1 MDTAEATEHVL
12 SIYYKEAQ
20 HIHNPERETLLYLC
34 TDETMGALRGQGTG
48 PSSHS
53 YGKESQASNP
63 EWPDAKA
70 QTVAKI
76 FRIESLS
83 G

>member
-1 MDTAEATEHVL
+1 
-12 SIYYKEAQ
+12 
-20 HIHNPERETLLYLC
+20 
-34 TDETMGALRGQGTG
+34 MGALRGQGTG

-70 QTVAKI
+70 QSVAKI
-76 FRIESLS
+76 FKIESLS

>member
-1 MDTAEATEHVL
+1 MD
-12 SIYYKEAQ
+12 
-20 HIHNPERETLLYLC
+20 
-34 TDETMGALRGQGTG
+34 ALRGRETG

-63 EWPDAKA
+63 GGPDAKA

-76 FRIESLS
+76 FKIESLS